1 MEKIKVFNDENQ
13 IQKVN
18 NVNSKFTK
26 KRSNPLSVTKYTLK
40 LLLLTV
46 YLMTE
51 MQF

>member
-1 MEKIKVFNDENQ
+1 MEKIKLFNDENQ

-26 KRSNPLSVTKYTLK
+26 KEATPSFTKYKLK
-40 LLLLTV
+40 RLLLNV

-51 MQF
+51 MKF

>member
-26 KRSNPLSVTKYTLK
+26 KKKQPSECHKIHIKTSP
-40 LLLLTV
+40 
-46 YLMTE
+46 TE
-51 MQF
+51 CIPDD